1 MFEALLDSAA
11 SEGDTS
17 SLNPAHLIL
26 TLALGLAL
34 ALALTLT
41 LIRIHQ
47 LAKQGGLHQERQVLA
62 RRALANPNPNPKPH
76 PHPNPN
82 PHPYVAGPAARARY
96 RSAPV

>member
-17 SLNPAHLIL
+17 SLNPAYLIL

-47 LAKQGGLHQERQVLA
+47 LAKQGGLHQGRQVLA
-62 RRALANPNPNPKPH
+62 RRALAIPNPNPNHYPNPNH
-76 PHPNPN
+76 HPNPN
-82 PHPYVAGPAARARY
+82 AM
-96 RSAPV
+96 

>member
-17 SLNPAHLIL
+17 SLNPAHSTL

-41 LIRIHQ
+41 Q
-47 LAKQGGLHQERQVLA
+47 A
-62 RRALANPNPNPKPH
+62 
-76 PHPNPN
+76 
-82 PHPYVAGPAARARY
+82 
-96 RSAPV
+96 